1 MRFLPESDVEPSAA
15 EAECGSLLLFV
26 PVGEIDLTKLRLEL
40 VQCSVL
46 FCFYLCL
53 VRHLLPSF

>member
-1 MRFLPESDVEPSAA
+1 MRFLPESDVESSAA

-40 VQCSVL
+40 V
-46 FCFYLCL
+46 
-53 VRHLLPSF
+53 